1 MRSIRYITIYVFVFL
16 LFAACGAERGG
27 TPKGEIGDTG
37 GAGDTGEEASCAYGN
52 PYLTLDEYVADM
64 VALYC
69 SVAVRCHTVSL
80 SYDECVASESTTRFT
95 EEHCKWE
102 GSFGCEA
109 RECIEKWTELNHQQT
124 TEDPDCIEGGL
135 IPGVCFQVEHDMDCD
150 EPDM

>member
-1 MRSIRYITIYVFVFL
+1 
-16 LFAACGAERGG
+16 
-27 TPKGEIGDTG
+27 
-37 GAGDTGEEASCAYGN
+37 
-52 PYLTLDEYVADM
+52 
-64 VALYC
+64 
-69 SVAVRCHTVSL
+69 
-80 SYDECVASESTTRFT
+80 VASESTTRFT